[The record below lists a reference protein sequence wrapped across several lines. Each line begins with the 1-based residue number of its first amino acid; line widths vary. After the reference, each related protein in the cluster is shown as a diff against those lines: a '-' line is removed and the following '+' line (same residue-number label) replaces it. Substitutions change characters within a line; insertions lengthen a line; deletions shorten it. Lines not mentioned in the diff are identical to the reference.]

1 MIEQLCTHTQTSL
14 YTGLVQA
21 FRKSLNSQ
29 PAHPLPLPLSF
40 PTGEEGAISAPI
52 ITSLCSQVRGW
63 CQVPGKL
70 VEAPAGLSDG
80 ACRLPSAVSLD
91 GCFTLG

>member
-1 MIEQLCTHTQTSL
+1 MTEQLRTHTDLHRFSPSL
-14 YTGLVQA
+14 QEITDFSA
-21 FRKSLNSQ
+21 ST
-29 PAHPLPLPLSF
+29 PLPLPLSF
-40 PTGEEGAISAPI
+40 PTREEGAISAPI

-80 ACRLPSAVSLD
+80 ACRLPSAGSLD